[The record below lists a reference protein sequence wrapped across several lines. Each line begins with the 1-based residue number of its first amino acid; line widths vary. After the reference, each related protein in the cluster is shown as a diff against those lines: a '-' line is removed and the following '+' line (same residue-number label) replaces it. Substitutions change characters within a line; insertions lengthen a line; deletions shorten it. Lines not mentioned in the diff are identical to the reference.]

1 MARPIRGSEKAYDPN
16 KHPTQARK
24 LCFAFGAI
32 DKDLAEFFGVSHK
45 CIKRWKKEHP
55 EFRDALTEG
64 KAEADANVT
73 QRLYERATGYA
84 HTTEKVTKTG
94 VVEVTEKFPPDTI
107 ACIFWLK
114 NRRPD
119 LWRDRPVGE
128 NPQDA
133 QEVAR
138 MVREAMRKMDDAD
151 GIGRAA

>member
-1 MARPIRGSEKAYDPN
+1 MARPRKGNERPYDPA
-16 KHPTQARK
+16 KYPDQARK
-24 LCFAFGAI
+24 LCLLGAI
-32 DKDLAEFFGVSHK
+32 DTELAAFFEVSK
-45 CIKRWKKEHP
+45 ATIKRWKKAHV
-55 EFRDALTEG
+55 EFKQALDEG
-64 KAEADANVT
+64 KSMADANVT
-73 QRLYERATGYA
+73 QRLYERATGYS

-94 VVEVTEKFPPDTI
+94 VVEIVEKFPPDTI

-138 MVREAMRKMDDAD
+138 MVREAMRQMDDAD